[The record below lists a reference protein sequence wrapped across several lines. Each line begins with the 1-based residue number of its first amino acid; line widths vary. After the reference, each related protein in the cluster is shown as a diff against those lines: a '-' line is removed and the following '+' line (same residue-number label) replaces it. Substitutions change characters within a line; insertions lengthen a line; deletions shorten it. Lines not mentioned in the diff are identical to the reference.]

1 MSNLLLTLPTAI
13 GTVVGNLISTKLSK
27 KHEPTKLL
35 KFCGIYS
42 PVAAFILFGICF
54 TEAKMGITFF
64 EGWNSIFFY
73 VFYFLFGVGIGVQEL
88 SKSHFDVEYYDYLE
102 WQTGDRIEAI
112 QGVVPGWINTAIN
125 YARELLIPFM
135 IAWVGYES
143 SSQGNLVET
152 MQAKPDY
159 MNTCLW
165 ILGFLLFGYTL
176 SNLLKAI
183 ILKTMYNVEGETKEK
198 MYKDLE
204 KMREERRKEN
214 ERIEAE
220 SKI

>member
-1 MSNLLLTLPTAI
+1 M
-13 GTVVGNLISTKLSK
+13 GNLITTKLSK
-27 KHEPTKLL
+27 KYEPTKLL
-35 KFCGIYS
+35 KFCGPYS
-42 PVAAFILFGICF
+42 LVSAGILFTICIV
-54 TEAKMGITFF
+54 EAKMGLMFF
-64 EGWNSIFFY
+64 EGWNSVFFY

-88 SKSHFDVEYYDYLE
+88 SNSHFNVEYYDYLE

-112 QGVVPGWINTAIN
+112 QGVIPGWINTAIN
-125 YARELLIPFM
+125 YAREMIIPFM

-143 SSQGNLVET
+143 SSKGNLVET

-176 SNLLKAI
+176 SNVLKAI
-183 ILKTMYNVEGETKEK
+183 ILKTLYNVEGEKKEQ

-204 KMREERRKEN
+204 EMRAERHKEN
-214 ERIEAE
+214 EKIA
-220 SKI
+220 SKAK